1 MHANQ
6 VERILVWCFS
16 QTSQLLGIL
25 NKQTNNNI
33 PLGSRIE
40 NRNLI
45 IFYMQSPPLI
55 LSRSRGSSMLLCI
68 NMFIFNFHLTSTCSP
83 NYLFPSNP
91 LIKIHYFKL
100 VFKHWGGWFQTY
112 ILCCVVQVSVQ
123 YTLSD
128 QFKCTLVLH
137 IINK

>member
-16 QTSQLLGIL
+16 QTSQLLDIL

-33 PLGSRIE
+33 YLGSRIG

-45 IFYMQSPPLI
+45 IFYMEFYPLI
-55 LSRSRGSSMLLCI
+55 LSSSHGSSMLLFI

-83 NYLFPSNP
+83 NYLFLSNP
-91 LIKIHYFKL
+91 LIKLNYSKL
-100 VFKHWGGWFQTY
+100 HSNIRAGDFIPISAVLLFQSLYNT
-112 ILCCVVQVSVQ
+112 LCLTNLNV
-123 YTLSD
+123 
-128 QFKCTLVLH
+128 H
-137 IINK
+137 